1 MIGSSSGGWMMSDR
15 STVEQ
20 AGGVT
25 VREATF
31 RLLREFGI
39 RKVFG
44 NPGSTELPMFRDFP
58 ADFSYVLG
66 LQESVV
72 IGMADGYAQATHNAA
87 FVNLHSAA
95 GVGHAMGNIF
105 TAYRNRTPLVITAG
119 QQSRSLLQLE
129 PFLFSTQATE
139 LPRPYV
145 KWSCEPARAEDVPAA
160 IARAYYVAMTPP
172 YGPTFVSVPVDDWDV
187 PAQPVA
193 ARQVSRVVRGDAA
206 ALDALSAALNAS
218 RRPVFVIGGAVD
230 REGGWDDLKALAERH
245 GALVWVSPLI
255 GRCGFPED
263 HPLFAG
269 FLPAFREEICKRLEG
284 HDLCVALGAP
294 VFTYHAEGRGPYT
307 PPGLA
312 VFQLTEDPDWAACA
326 IAGTAILTSVRT
338 GLADLLQRPGPPQPA
353 TQRGRAAVPR
363 LAATDPF
370 PDSFLMQT
378 LAEVRAPDSIIV
390 EEAPSS
396 RGPMQ
401 AHLPILQSGTF
412 YTCASGGLGHGL
424 PAAVG
429 VALGNPGR
437 KVIALLG
444 DGSAMYSI
452 QGLWTAAQL
461 QLPVT
466 FIIVNNGRYE
476 ALHHF
481 SKRFGLPTAVGT
493 ELGGIDFVGV
503 AQALGCD
510 GLRVQRA
517 ADLAAALRDAIAA
530 PRPTLVEVVV
540 GG

>member
-1 MIGSSSGGWMMSDR
+1 MSDASR
-15 STVEQ
+15 
-20 AGGVT
+20 AGPPNLESVS

-31 RLLREFGI
+31 RLLRELGI

-129 PFLFSTQATE
+129 PFLFSSQATE
-139 LPRPYV
+139 LPKPYV

-160 IARAYYVAMTPP
+160 IARAYYVAMQPP
-172 YGPTFVSVPVDDWDV
+172 CGPTFVSIPVDDWDV
-187 PAQPVA
+187 PTQPVH
-193 ARQVSRVVRGDAA
+193 ARQVSRAVRADRAS
-206 ALDALSAALNAS
+206 LESLSAALNAS

-230 REGGWDDLKALAERH
+230 REGGWDDMVRLAERH

-263 HPLFAG
+263 HRLFAG
-269 FLPAFREEICKRLEG
+269 FLPAFREEICSRLAG
-284 HDLCVALGAP
+284 HDLCVAIGAP
-294 VFTYHAEGRGPYT
+294 VFTYHAEGVGAYT
-307 PPGLA
+307 PPGLT
-312 VFQLTEDPDWAACA
+312 VFQMTEDPDWAACA
-326 IAGTAILTSVRT
+326 IAGTAILTSVGA
-338 GLADLLQRPGPPQPA
+338 GLKDLLERPGPAQA
-353 TQRGRAAVPR
+353 ASQRGRAPPAR
-363 LAATDPF
+363 LPATDPF

-378 LAEVRAPDSIIV
+378 LADLRAPDSIIV

-401 AHLPILQSGTF
+401 AYLPILRSETF

-429 VALGNPGR
+429 VALGRPGC
-437 KVIALLG
+437 KVIALIG
-444 DGSAMYSI
+444 DGSSMYSI
-452 QGLWTAAQL
+452 QALWTAAQL
-461 QLPVT
+461 QLPIT
-466 FIIVNNGRYE
+466 FVIINNGRYD

-481 SKRFGLPTAVGT
+481 AKRFGLKDAVGT

-503 AQALGCD
+503 AKALGCD
-510 GLRVQRA
+510 GLRVDRA
-517 ADLAAALRDAIAA
+517 ADLAPALRSAIAA
-530 PRPTLVEVVV
+530 TRPTLVEVMV
-540 GG
+540 GRT

>member
-1 MIGSSSGGWMMSDR
+1 MSDASR
-15 STVEQ
+15 ADRQNAQT
-20 AGGVT
+20 VT

-31 RLLREFGI
+31 RLLRELGI
-39 RKVFG
+39 SRVFG

-129 PFLFSTQATE
+129 PFLFSSQATE
-139 LPRPYV
+139 LPKPYV

-160 IARAYYVAMTPP
+160 IARAYYIAMTPP
-172 YGPTFVSVPVDDWDV
+172 CGPTFVSIPVDDWDV
-187 PAQPVA
+187 ATQPVA
-193 ARQVSRVVRGDAA
+193 ARKVTTSIRAEAA
-206 ALDALSAALNAS
+206 AIERLSAALNAS
-218 RRPVFVIGGAVD
+218 QRPVFVIGGAVD
-230 REGGWDDLKALAERH
+230 REGGWDLLLKLAERH
-245 GALVWVSPLI
+245 GALVWASPLI

-269 FLPAFREEICKRLEG
+269 FLPAFREEICKRLTG
-284 HDLCVALGAP
+284 HDLCLAIGAP
-294 VFTYHAEGRGPYT
+294 VFTYHAEGHGPYT
-307 PPGLA
+307 PEGLA
-312 VFQLTEDPDWAACA
+312 VYQITEDPDWAACA
-326 IAGTAILTSVRT
+326 IAGSAILTST
-338 GLADLLQRPGPPQPA
+338 ASGLRDLLDRKGPAKPA
-353 TQRGRAAVPR
+353 QQQGRKPAPR

-378 LAEVRAPDSIIV
+378 LAGLRSPDSIIV

-401 AHLPILQSGTF
+401 AYLPITKSETF
-412 YTCASGGLGHGL
+412 YTCSSGGLGHGL
-424 PAAVG
+424 PASVG
-429 VALGNPGR
+429 VALANPQR
-437 KVIALLG
+437 KVIALIG

-452 QGLWTAAQL
+452 QALWTAAQL
-461 QLPVT
+461 KLPIT
-466 FIIVNNGRYE
+466 FVIVNNGRYE

-481 SKRFGLPTAVGT
+481 AQRFGLKEPVGT
-493 ELGGIDFVGV
+493 ELGGIDFVGIAK
-503 AQALGCD
+503 AQGCD
-510 GLRVQRA
+510 GLRVQKA
-517 ADLAAALRDAIAA
+517 ADLAGALRTAMAA
-530 PRPTLVEVVV
+530 TRPTLVEVMV
-540 GG
+540 G